1 MEQKPEEKNRAKGGN
16 AVERSFVKGIF
27 NHLGL
32 KILSIVLAVLFWVIV
47 MNLSDYSM
55 TKTIYN
61 IPVEQQ
67 NGETIEEMG
76 KVYDVIDGNT
86 VDVVVK
92 GPRSIVDSLTVSDF
106 YAYADLG
113 DLSVTNSA
121 AIRVQAREA
130 RVNSSIEI
138 HPVDETMNLTIED
151 KVDRELSIKAIAN
164 GDVAEGYA
172 IGGLKVTPNIIRISG
187 PQSIIDRVTEVR
199 ASIDTRGV
207 SANLKKTV
215 TPVCI
220 NAYNESMAD
229 RPIELSVSEVTVEL
243 TVYPT
248 KTIPVKLNTL
258 GSPASD
264 YSIVELNY
272 KPQEVTVAGPED
284 VLEKVNAI
292 YIADI
297 SVDGINENKETN
309 VMIDNYLP
317 ENVILADSNTEVAV
331 NIVVEEQAVR
341 EIEVSASDIAMM
353 GMNVAYDYTLKTS
366 KAFKIRLKG
375 LEADIANV
383 SKESLQLS
391 VDATDLP
398 AGEHV
403 MKLSYASP
411 KNTTVTVLGKVTLEV
426 TEKEETT
433 ETTDPQNPEG
443 GGENGDTG
451 NAGDSGDAT
460 PTEP

>member
-1 MEQKPEEKNRAKGGN
+1 
-16 AVERSFVKGIF
+16 
-27 NHLGL
+27 
-32 KILSIVLAVLFWVIV
+32 
-47 MNLSDYSM
+47 
-55 TKTIYN
+55 
-61 IPVEQQ
+61 
-67 NGETIEEMG
+67 
-76 KVYDVIDGNT
+76 
-86 VDVVVK
+86 
-92 GPRSIVDSLTVSDF
+92 
-106 YAYADLG
+106 
-113 DLSVTNSA
+113 
-121 AIRVQAREA
+121 
-130 RVNSSIEI
+130 
-138 HPVDETMNLTIED
+138 
-151 KVDRELSIKAIAN
+151 
-164 GDVAEGYA
+164 
-172 IGGLKVTPNIIRISG
+172 
-187 PQSIIDRVTEVR
+187 
-199 ASIDTRGV
+199 
-207 SANLKKTV
+207 
-215 TPVCI
+215 
-220 NAYNESMAD
+220 MAD